1 MSKYTVKQIAASDEL
16 FEKQI
21 HKVRKFYLSRNT
33 DKMMMLEERKA
44 VVKERNKSIQP
55 EYDKRYYCGTCGSKD
70 GAEHPKTGY
79 CFYCDTDNWISKE
92 YV

>member
-21 HKVRKFYLSRNT
+21 YKVRKFYLSRNT

-44 VVKERNKSIQP
+44 LVKERNKNIKP

-79 CFYCDTDNWISKE
+79 CFNCDTDNWILK
-92 YV
+92 